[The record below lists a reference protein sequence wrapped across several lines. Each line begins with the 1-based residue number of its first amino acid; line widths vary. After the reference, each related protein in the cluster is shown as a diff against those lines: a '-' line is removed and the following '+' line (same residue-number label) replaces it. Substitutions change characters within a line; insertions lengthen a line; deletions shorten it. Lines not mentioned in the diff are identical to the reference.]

1 MWLCFMLL
9 CNLTLSKW
17 VDSNEEDLS
26 VDLWVVSL
34 HQAVN
39 YPSLTSSVT
48 NNTFS
53 FFSMTQRIEY
63 DIHSM
68 IFGNLILMLNI
79 LNRWTTDPKIKTS
92 VCGCCCNS
100 DYGRC
105 LYNTRL
111 RLLIR
116 WYYWD
121 WVIWSNGI
129 DISCISCV

>member
-1 MWLCFMLL
+1 M
-9 CNLTLSKW
+9 
-17 VDSNEEDLS
+17 DSNEEDLS

-48 NNTFS
+48 NNTFR

-79 LNRWTTDPKIKTS
+79 LNR
-92 VCGCCCNS
+92 
-100 DYGRC
+100 
-105 LYNTRL
+105 
-111 RLLIR
+111 
-116 WYYWD
+116 
-121 WVIWSNGI
+121 
-129 DISCISCV
+129 